1 MGDHNVPNAHFFAD
15 KYTQVYRI
23 TLPICNT
30 LAKIP
35 ELMKKPSLRKFVEEE
50 FGSEENLMVEI
61 LGDFFRHG
69 FDGSGADNFF
79 DAGSCI
85 DGNLTQQNSRNP
97 CSCDLQDV
105 SHQHGNGVITS
116 RRSVS
121 SPYSC

>member
-35 ELMKKPSLRKFVEEE
+35 ELMKKPSLSKFVEEE
-50 FGSEENLMVEI
+50 FGSEEDLMVEI

-85 DGNLTQQNSRNP
+85 DGKLTLQNKRAYAHVFYRTFDISMGM
-97 CSCDLQDV
+97 V
-105 SHQHGNGVITS
+105 
-116 RRSVS
+116 
-121 SPYSC
+121 